1 MKNCIQYI
9 LGLLSVCLLAG
20 CQTTLV
26 EQYVNLE
33 YSELAVQGNGGTYEI
48 GVESYDVWQVI
59 QDECDWVEVEVLGE
73 DSFSVNVLPNMSSEE
88 RECVIKVVSGDV
100 VQNMALKQYPRVFNG
115 DFADLLT
122 LGNIVKVS
130 SNGKYVVG
138 LSKEKESRNYPAV
151 CSFEDGNIEIV
162 NIGKKVFGLR
172 AVSGD
177 GKTVITSSGN
187 KSEVYRE
194 GNKVDYEIPSGY
206 TDAEIV
212 VVSDDGSMMAGNLYQ
227 NGSTYPAIWKDGVI
241 KTMLPM
247 PEESATGAPLQR
259 GVKILGSSADCSVIY
274 GFDPSTLGL
283 IYWKNEMLVDVASD
297 NATIKTVM
305 LESGGV
311 LKEVRILC
319 TVSADQWFN
328 CSTSPN
334 GRYIAAFYVDY
345 VQKEEGVPAEKYT
358 YPVLIDTESGEV
370 KIIKSEMSDAM
381 GITADDNGLVF
392 GGTPAMIGGG
402 GGMEGYVFN
411 ASDDTYMSLPEWFM
425 QNYGI
430 VIDKDRLVYKVS
442 SDMKTF
448 FGMKRCNDF
457 ESWFLRIDD

>member
-48 GVESYDVWQVI
+48 GVESYDVWQVV

-88 RECVIKVVSGDV
+88 RECVIEVSSGEIAQKLTIKQTTRVFSGDF
-100 VQNMALKQYPRVFNG
+100 Y
-115 DFADLLT
+115 DLLK
-122 LGNIVKVS
+122 LGKVIRVS
-130 SNGKYVVG
+130 SNCSFAVG
-138 LSKEKESRNYPAV
+138 LSYDKELKKTLPYV
-151 CSFEDGNIEIV
+151 CDFSTGDIKAMD
-162 NIGKKVFGLR
+162 IGKSVYGLR
-172 AVSGD
+172 TISND
-177 GKTVITSSGN
+177 GRTIVISIGN
-187 KSEVYRE
+187 KSEVYRD
-194 GNKVDYEIPSGY
+194 GNKVEYELPSGY
-206 TDAEIV
+206 SSAEIV
-212 VVSDDGSMMAGNLYQ
+212 TVSEDGSMMIGNLYQ
-227 NGSTYPAIWKDGVI
+227 GASSCPAVWENGKI
-241 KTMLPM
+241 KSMLPL
-247 PEESATGAPLQR
+247 PQTNAYGQSLPY
-259 GVKILGSSADCSVIY
+259 GVKVRGASADCSVIY
-274 GFDPSTLGL
+274 GSEPSTLGL
-283 IYWKNEMLVDVASD
+283 IYWKNGQLVDISSQ
-297 NATIKTVM
+297 NATIKTVFVDNW
-305 LESGGV
+305 GV
-311 LKEVRILC
+311 IIEAVVAC
-319 TVSADQWFN
+319 TVNVNEEFTCA
-328 CSTSPN
+328 SPN
-334 GRYIAAFYVDY
+334 GRYIAAKYTDY
-345 VQKEEGVPAEKYT
+345 VQKEDGVPAEKYN
-358 YPVLIDTESGEV
+358 YPALVDTETGEV
-370 KIIKSEMSDAM
+370 KIIKTDVGDAM

-392 GGTPAMIGGG
+392 GGTPALAG
-402 GGMEGYVFN
+402 GGMKGYVFN